1 MATYRYRCD
10 TDGPRD
16 VVRPIGTAEDTLDCP
31 ECGAEMRRVFAAP
44 MLAPGSSAARSLI
57 DRTERTRERPDV
69 VSAPPPAAGRRATAP
84 HHPANP
90 AWSRLPR
97 P

>member
-1 MATYRYRCD
+1 MATYRYRCE

-31 ECGAEMRRVFAAP
+31 ECGVAMPRVFAAP
-44 MLAPGSSAARSLI
+44 MLALGSSSARSLI
-57 DRTERTRERPDV
+57 ERTERSRERPDV
-69 VSAPPPAAGRRATAP
+69 VSAPPPAARRGPAP
-84 HHPANP
+84 STNP

>member
-10 TDGPRD
+10 TDGPLE

-31 ECGAEMRRVFAAP
+31 ECGSAMPRVFVPP
-44 MLAPGSSAARSLI
+44 MLAFGSASARSLLEHA
-57 DRTERTRERPDV
+57 ERTRERPDV
-69 VSAPPPAAGRRATAP
+69 VSAPPPAAGRSTAP
-84 HHPANP
+84 AANP